1 MPASDNESSG
11 IEAVAELA
19 ESLRVASSARSD
31 RSRWSS
37 RSTMML
43 ALVAGLVVTLDQAT
57 KAVVRAT
64 LPLHDSVELVPHLL
78 SFTHV
83 RNTGAAFG
91 LLNGVDFPFKTAV
104 MTMVALTALVAIGVY
119 AAKTDVPQPA
129 ARLGLA
135 LVVGGAVGNL
145 IDRVTVGYVVDFVD
159 VYWRGWHFWAFNV
172 ADAGITIG
180 ASLLILDMIWMDR
193 HVSETV

>member
-1 MPASDNESSG
+1 MILG
-11 IEAVAELA
+11 
-19 ESLRVASSARSD
+19 SL
-31 RSRWSS
+31 
-37 RSTMML
+37 
-43 ALVAGLVVTLDQAT
+43 AGLIVILDQAT

-64 LPLHDSVELVPHLL
+64 LPLHDSVELVPGFLN
-78 SFTHV
+78 FTHV

-91 LLNGVDFPFKTAV
+91 LLNGIDFPFKTAV
-104 MTMVALTALVAIGVY
+104 MTMIALTALVAIGVY
-119 AAKTDVPQPA
+119 AVKSAIPQPT

-135 LVVGGAVGNL
+135 LVMGGAVGNL
-145 IDRVTVGYVVDFVD
+145 IDRVTVGHVVDFVD
-159 VYWRGWHFWAFNV
+159 VYWHGWHFWAFNV

>member
-1 MPASDNESSG
+1 MPASDTG
-11 IEAVAELA
+11 APGTEAVT
-19 ESLRVASSARSD
+19 ESTGSNRVDSSARSD
-31 RSRWSS
+31 RSRL
-37 RSTMML
+37 ML
-43 ALVAGLVVTLDQAT
+43 GALAGLVVLLDQST
-57 KAVVRAT
+57 KAIVRAT
-64 LPLHDSVELVPHLL
+64 LPLHDSVELVPGFL

-104 MTMVALTALVAIGVY
+104 MTMIALTALIAIGVY
-119 AAKTDVPQPA
+119 ASKTAIPQLA
-129 ARLGLA
+129 AQVGLA
-135 LVVGGAVGNL
+135 LVIGGAVGNL
-145 IDRVTVGYVVDFVD
+145 IDRVRVGYVVDFID

>member
-43 ALVAGLVVTLDQAT
+43 ALVSGLVVTLDQAT

-64 LPLHDSVELVPHLL
+64 LPLHDSVELVPNLL